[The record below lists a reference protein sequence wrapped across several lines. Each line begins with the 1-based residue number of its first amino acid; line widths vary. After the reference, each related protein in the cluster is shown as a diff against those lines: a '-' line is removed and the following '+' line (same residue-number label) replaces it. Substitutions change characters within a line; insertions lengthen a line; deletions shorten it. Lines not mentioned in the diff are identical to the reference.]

1 MKTITQTLSQD
12 HSRCD
17 KLFAQAEESVAKTQW
32 ESAVTDFVDF
42 RAAME
47 RHFTMEE
54 QVLFPSV
61 EERTGQ
67 TAGPTQVM
75 RMEHQQMRQVFASL
89 QECITQ
95 QDSEQYLGL
104 SETLL
109 MLMQQHNAKEE
120 QMLYPMSDQVL
131 NHDVPSVIEQMHQQ
145 GEIL

>member
-17 KLFAQAEESVAKTQW
+17 KLFAQAEETVAKTQW
-32 ESAVTDFVDF
+32 ERAATDFADF

-54 QVLFPSV
+54 HVLFPSV

-75 RMEHQQMRQVFASL
+75 QMEHQYMRQVFASL

-109 MLMQQHNAKEE
+109 MLMRQHNAKEE
-120 QMLYPMSDQVL
+120 QILYPMSDQVL
-131 NHDVPSVIEQMHQQ
+131 NQDVPSVIEQMHQQ
-145 GEIL
+145 GESV